1 MHKCDSIHGVTLL
14 LVTLLLDSIGE
25 KVDSIGEKV
34 IGATG
39 KNSVGLPSCLVKIER
54 GSYITI
60 IFLPIDI
67 YFYLS

>member
-1 MHKCDSIHGVTLL
+1 MLKCDSIRGVTLL

-25 KVDSIGEKV
+25 KVM
-34 IGATG
+34 GATG
-39 KNSVGLPSCLVKIER
+39 KNFVGLPPCLGKMER